1 MSSAGARP
9 TAERCRAAPRRAS
22 TWRPAASPV
31 STATETACP
40 ARACAGRPRRRARAP
55 LGSCRPRV
63 VSCALGS
70 GRETD
75 VTRVSRRIWL
85 AGLAA
90 LLGLGAGCATN
101 KPLDLPKETLAIN
114 MNAAID
120 DAIRSEVEADL
131 EALFDAEPEIF

>member
-1 MSSAGARP
+1 
-9 TAERCRAAPRRAS
+9 
-22 TWRPAASPV
+22 
-31 STATETACP
+31 
-40 ARACAGRPRRRARAP
+40 
-55 LGSCRPRV
+55 
-63 VSCALGS
+63 
-70 GRETD
+70 